1 MQTHDI
7 RKRFLDH
14 FIRAGHTE
22 VPSASL
28 ILDDPNLLFVN
39 AGMVPFKP
47 YFLGDQTPVYDRA
60 TSVQKC
66 VRTLDI
72 EEVGITTRHN
82 TFFQM
87 AGNFSFGDYFKRE
100 AIQFAWTLLT
110 NPIDEGGYGID
121 PTRLWP
127 TVYLDDDEAE
137 TIWRDEIGV
146 PAERIQRRGLKDN
159 YWSMGVPGPCGPC
172 SEIFYDRGPE
182 YGVEGGPEVDEDRYI
197 EIWNL
202 VFMQNIRGEGGG
214 KDNYEILGPL
224 PKKNIDTGMGVE
236 RVACILQGVDNVY
249 ETDLCRPIID
259 LAAELTGRGY
269 GAGNHDDDV
278 RFRVIA
284 DHARTSV
291 MLIGDGVVPS
301 NDGRGY
307 VLRRLLRRVVRS
319 VRLLGAG
326 NAVSG
331 PDQRSA
337 SDPTMGR
344 IVEAVIDLM
353 SPSYPN
359 LAEQRAH
366 IVSVAVGEETSFAKT
381 LAAGSKLFSEAADAT
396 KASGKSR
403 ISGDDAF
410 ALHDTYGFPIDLTLE
425 MASEAGLDV
434 DRDGFTEL
442 MAEQRRRAKADAS
455 SRKAS
460 HADQTV
466 YREFLDRGPTVFTG
480 FDELVS
486 EARVLGLVSDGERV
500 RSAVP
505 GTELDVILDRSPLYA
520 ESGGQMA
527 DQGVITTSDGVR
539 LSVKDVQKVGKQV
552 WLHRVTVDEGE
563 ITEGADVLASV
574 DATWR
579 HGAKQGPS
587 GTHLVGAALRQILGP
602 TATQAGSLNRPGYLR
617 FDFHAGSGL
626 TDDQRAQ
633 IEQISNE
640 AVEANFGVNTFETD
654 LDKAKAMGAM
664 ALFGENYGD
673 RVRVVEIGG
682 PFSMELCGGTHVGSS
697 AQVGPITLIG
707 ESSVG
712 SGVRRVEAYV
722 GMDSFRYLS
731 RERALMAGLAS
742 SLKVPSEQVP
752 DRVDQ
757 LVTKLRDAEKALE
770 ALKAE
775 QARAAVSGLID
786 QAQTVGETLVVA
798 GRVAD
803 GVDANGLRTL
813 VTDLRGRVADRNAVV
828 VLFSA
833 DGDKVPFAVG
843 TTDAARAAGIKAGD
857 VVKEIAPLVAGRG
870 GGKPDLAQGS
880 GTDAAGVDAALVRL
894 RDVVGGR

>member
-1 MQTHDI
+1 MQTHEI

-28 ILDDPNLLFVN
+28 LLDDPNLLFVN

-47 YFLGDQTPVYDRA
+47 YFLGDQTAPYDRA

-100 AIQFAWTLLT
+100 AISFAWTLLT
-110 NPIDEGGYGID
+110 NSVDDGGYGID
-121 PTRLWP
+121 PERLWP
-127 TVYLDDDEAE
+127 TVYVDDDEAE
-137 TIWRDEIGV
+137 RIWRDEIGV

-182 YGVEGGPEVDEDRYI
+182 YGAEGGPEVDEDRYI

-202 VFMQNIRGEGGG
+202 VFMENIRGEGGG
-214 KDNYEILGPL
+214 KEGYEILGPL
-224 PKKNIDTGMGVE
+224 PKKNIDTGMGIE
-236 RVACILQGVDNVY
+236 RVACLLQGVDNVY

-259 LAAELTGRGY
+259 LASELTGRGY
-269 GAGNHDDDV
+269 GAGGNEDDV

-284 DHARTSV
+284 DHARTAV

-319 VRLLGAG
+319 VRLLGA
-326 NAVSG
+326 
-331 PDQRSA
+331 
-337 SDPTMGR
+337 SDPTMGA
-344 IVEAVIDLM
+344 IVDAVVDLM
-353 SPSYPN
+353 SPAYPE
-359 LAEQRAH
+359 LAQQREH
-366 IVSVAVGEETSFAKT
+366 IVSVSVGEETSFAKT

-396 KASGKSR
+396 KAGGQST
-403 ISGDDAF
+403 ISGSDAF

-425 MASEAGLDV
+425 MAAEAGLAV
-434 DRDGFTEL
+434 DREGFTEL
-442 MAEQRRRAKADAS
+442 MAEQRSRAKADAT

-466 YREFLDRGPTVFTG
+466 YREFLDRGPTMFTG

-486 EARVLGLVSDGERV
+486 EARVLGLIAGGERV

-505 GTELDVILDRSPLYA
+505 GTELEVILDRSPLYA
-520 ESGGQMA
+520 EAGGQMA
-527 DQGVITTSDGVR
+527 DHGSITTSDGTR
-539 LSVKDVQKVGKQV
+539 LSVRDVQKVGKQV
-552 WLHRVTVDEGE
+552 WLHRVVVDEGE
-563 ITEGADVLASV
+563 IAEGDRVLAAV
-574 DATWR
+574 DSAWR
-579 HGAKQGPS
+579 HGATQGHS
-587 GTHLVGAALRQILGP
+587 GTHMVHAALRQVLGP

-617 FDFHAGSGL
+617 FDFHASSGL
-626 TDDQRAQ
+626 TDDQRAR

-640 AVEANFGVNTFETD
+640 AVEANYEVNTFETD
-654 LDKAKAMGAM
+654 LAKAKAMGAM

-682 PFSMELCGGTHVGSS
+682 PFSMELCGGTHVGAS
-697 AQVGPITLIG
+697 AQIGPITVIG

-731 RERALMAGLAS
+731 KERALMAGLAS
-742 SLKVPSEQVP
+742 SLKVPSDQVP
-752 DRVDQ
+752 GRVEQ
-757 LVTKLRDAEKALE
+757 LVAKLRDAEKALDSV
-770 ALKAE
+770 KAE
-775 QARAAVSGLID
+775 QARSAVSGLID
-786 QAQTVGETLVVA
+786 QAQTIGGTLVVS
-798 GRVAD
+798 GRVGD

-813 VTDLRGRVADRNAVV
+813 VSDLRGKVADRDAVIA
-828 VLFSA
+828 LFSVA
-833 DGDKVPFAVG
+833 GDKVPFAVG
-843 TTDAARAAGIKAGD
+843 TTAAARDAGLKAGD
-857 VVKEIAPLVAGRG
+857 LVREVAPVVAGRG

-880 GTDAAGVDAALVRL
+880 GTDAAGIDAALTRL